1 MTGVVRPASRSQEA
15 LVCVHPMVL
24 AEIALGSIR
33 HRAQVLALLADLP
46 RAVEADHDEVLG
58 LIDSDRLH
66 GRGIG
71 LVDVH
76 LLASTR
82 LTAATRPWTRDAR
95 LRAAADRARVGWR
108 PDAG

>member
-1 MTGVVRPASRSQEA
+1 
-15 LVCVHPMVL
+15 MVL

-33 HRAQVLALLADLP
+33 YRAQVLALLADLL